1 MRTILISMSVAL
13 GLIGIILLLAY
24 IFQFQLPDEMNPAAQ
39 RSRKRGM
46 ICTREKELVQI
57 PRKICI
63 YLCEDGSKTRIEG
76 VDKCLKE
83 IEI

>member
-1 MRTILISMSVAL
+1 MRIFLISLAVAA
-13 GLIGIILLLAY
+13 GLLSLIALLAY
-24 IFQFQLPDEMNPAAQ
+24 IFQFQLPDDMNARGPKP
-39 RSRKRGM
+39 RKHGM
-46 ICTREKELVQI
+46 ICTKEKELTQI
-57 PRKICI
+57 PHMICI

>member
-1 MRTILISMSVAL
+1 MRVLLISVAVAI
-13 GLIGIILLLAY
+13 GLAGFIFLLAY
-24 IFQFQLPDEMNPAAQ
+24 IFQFRLPDDMNPVAQ
-39 RSRKRGM
+39 RARKRGI
-46 ICTREKELVQI
+46 ICTRENELVQI